1 MTEATAWA
9 ELAIQE
15 RAAHRRAWGRTSP
28 VQSEKMPP
36 PKNPKGRVGP
46 YNPERLKQIRQ
57 WVHQGKTTAWIAREL
72 QISESSVRYWRVKY
86 NLR

>member
-9 ELAIQE
+9 ELAAQE
-15 RAAHRRAWGRTSP
+15 RAAHRRKWGRHTP
-28 VQSEKMPP
+28 VESEKASP
-36 PKNPKGRVGP
+36 PKKPKGRVGP
-46 YNPERLKQIRQ
+46 YNPERLEKIRQ

-72 QISESSVRYWRVKY
+72 KISESSVRYWRVQY

>member
-9 ELAIQE
+9 ELAAQE
-15 RAAHRRAWGRTSP
+15 RAAHRRKWGRHTP
-28 VQSEKMPP
+28 VESEKTPP

-46 YNPERLKQIRQ
+46 YNPKRLKQIRK
-57 WVHQGKTTAWIAREL
+57 WVHQGKTTAWIARKL

>member
-9 ELAIQE
+9 ELAAQE

-36 PKNPKGRVGP
+36 PKNPKGRIGP
-46 YNPERLKQIRQ
+46 YNPERLEQIRK
-57 WVHQGKTTAWIAREL
+57 WVHQRKTNAWIAREL
-72 QISESSVRYWRVKY
+72 KISESSVRYWRVQY
-86 NLR
+86 NLK

>member
-1 MTEATAWA
+1 MTIATAWA

-28 VQSEKMPP
+28 VQSEKMPL
-36 PKNPKGRVGP
+36 PKNPKGRIGP
-46 YNPERLKQIRQ
+46 YKPERLKKIRR
-57 WVHQGKTTAWIAREL
+57 WVRQGKTNAWIAQEL
-72 QISESSVRYWRVKY
+72 QISESSVRYWRLKY